1 MPAPGRRTADRA
13 EYERYL
19 GATPQAES
27 IMDNHRMDPERPL
40 DPDIDPAIDNR
51 ARRGRPRHAQ
61 PDILA
66 AIAVGGV
73 IGATARYGLEQAIPT
88 PSSGFPV
95 ATFVINLVGSLLL
108 GFVIVI
114 SLERLAPT
122 RYVRPFLATGIIGS
136 FTTFSTF
143 AVENVELVH
152 DGAILVAALYVPVT
166 LVGGITASWVGI
178 VAARLFTGPHHETT

>member
-1 MPAPGRRTADRA
+1 MSATVVGAPRT
-13 EYERYL
+13 
-19 GATPQAES
+19 ES
-27 IMDNHRMDPERPL
+27 IMHNHRTDPDPELPI
-40 DPDIDPAIDNR
+40 DPDIDPEIHDR
-51 ARRGRPRHAQ
+51 PRRTRGRHRHAQ
-61 PDILA
+61 PDILV
-66 AIAVGGV
+66 AIALGGA

-122 RYVRPFLATGIIGS
+122 RYLRPFLATGVIGS

-152 DGAILVAALYVPVT
+152 GGAILVPALYVPAT
-166 LVGGITASWVGI
+166 LVGGIAASWAGI
-178 VAARLFTGPHHETT
+178 VGARFFTGPHHLNA